1 MYKDEVNRSP
11 FTQAALL
18 LLRRPQAEAQLHGS
32 DKHPA
37 LRGTVRFYQTEAGVL
52 VAAAVEGLPESGAAC
67 PSDIF
72 AFHIHSGGRCA
83 GNAQDPF
90 ADALTHY
97 DPGHCPHPGH
107 AGDMPP
113 LFGSGGRALQL
124 FMTDRFTVEEV
135 VGKTVIVHAKPDDFT
150 TQPSGAAGEKIACGV
165 IYYA

>member
-1 MYKDEVNRSP
+1 MYKDEATPSV
-11 FTQAALL
+11 FTQTALL
-18 LLRRPQAEAQLHGS
+18 LLRRPQAEAQLRGS

-37 LRGTVRFYQTEAGVL
+37 LRGTVRFYETGAGVL
-52 VAAAVEGLPESGAAC
+52 VAAALQGLPQSAAAC
-67 PSDIF
+67 PTDIF

-83 GNAQDPF
+83 GNEQDPF
-90 ADALTHY
+90 ADALSHY

-113 LFGSGGRALQL
+113 LLGVGGTALQVFL
-124 FMTDRFTVEEV
+124 TGRFTVDEV

-165 IYYA
+165 IHYA